1 MRAYKP
7 PCVLQARDLIHRLC
21 VRGTMTIPFG
31 QALRLPRPWM
41 AFGMLRRLGR
51 VLAAVGVLAIL
62 SGPAALGEPPLA
74 ISVPAVSPLEDV
86 LHRGEALETERRWAD
101 AVAHYE
107 EALRQ
112 FPHDA
117 ALRQRFAHAR
127 RHYEVT
133 RRYHD
138 RSFRAL
144 LGRLSPAEATA
155 LYAEV
160 LLKIQAHY
168 VETPQWSDL
177 VEAGNQGLAAA
188 LEELDFL
195 QAHGL
200 WGRPLPAAGFLED
213 ARARLANHRPATRAE
228 ACQWVATTA
237 ALAQQRL
244 GISPTAVIL
253 EYTSAAA
260 SSLDPYSAYLTP
272 DQLSD
277 VYAQIRGNFVGLG
290 IELKPQAN
298 TLVIVRVIANS
309 PAKAAG
315 LREGDR
321 IVGVDGQ
328 PATGLPPDRVAAM
341 LQGPEGSV
349 VTLSVSGPNGQVRNV
364 VARRQRVEVP
374 SVDEAHILPGT
385 DGVAYVKITGFQE
398 TTARDLDRT
407 LWDLYRRGMKSLIV
421 DLRGNPGGLLR
432 SAVETADLF
441 LQRGV
446 IVTTRGRSVQ
456 EDFTYSA
463 HEPGTWG
470 VPLAVLIDQE
480 SASAA
485 EIFAGAIREHQ
496 RGTVIGKRSYGKG
509 SVQGIFALN
518 VGQAGLRLTTARFY
532 SPSGRPY
539 SAGVE
544 PQIVVHQTARP
555 LADALDRPLRSEAL
569 ADPRPIDD
577 PFLLAALETL
587 RQPVAQR

>member
-1 MRAYKP
+1 MTDTPRLARQPVRPRKVSGFFWRLVQ
-7 PCVLQARDLIHRLC
+7 VLAATLLAIGSGSAAIAQAPLAVSVPATTPLEETLQR
-21 VRGTMTIPFG
+21 G
-31 QALRLPRPWM
+31 QAL
-41 AFGMLRRLGR
+41 
-51 VLAAVGVLAIL
+51 
-62 SGPAALGEPPLA
+62 ENQ
-74 ISVPAVSPLEDV
+74 
-86 LHRGEALETERRWAD
+86 RRWAE

-112 FPHDA
+112 FPGV
-117 ALRQRFAHAR
+117 ALLQQRFEHAR
-127 RHYEVT
+127 LHYEVG

-144 LGRLSPAEATA
+144 LQRLSPAEAA
-155 LYAEV
+155 GLYAEV

-177 VEAGNQGLAAA
+177 VEAGTRGLAAA
-188 LEELDFL
+188 LEENDFL
-195 QAHGL
+195 QVHGL
-200 WGRPLPAAGFLED
+200 LGRELPAAAFFAELRQHL
-213 ARARLANHRPATRAE
+213 ARAPATSRAE
-228 ACQWVATTA
+228 ACQSVAAAA
-237 ALAQQRL
+237 ALAQRRL
-244 GISPTAVIL
+244 GVPPVAVLL
-253 EYTSAAA
+253 EYAAGA
-260 SSLDPYSAYLTP
+260 ACSLDPYSAYLTP

-315 LREGDR
+315 LQEGDR

-328 PATGLPPDRVAAM
+328 SAIGLSPDRVAAM

-349 VTLSVSGPNGQVRNV
+349 VSLSVSGPDGQVRSV

-374 SVDEAHILPGT
+374 SVDEARILPGT
-385 DGVAYVKITGFQE
+385 DGVAYLKITGFQE
-398 TTARDLDRT
+398 STSRDLDRT
-407 LWDLYRRGMKSLIV
+407 LWDLYRRGMKSLII

-441 LQRGV
+441 LDRGV
-446 IVTTRGRSVQ
+446 IVTTRGRSAQ

-463 HEPGTWG
+463 HEPGTWR
-470 VPLAVLIDQE
+470 VPLAVLIDQD

-485 EIFAGAIREHQ
+485 EIFAGAMREHQ

-518 VGQAGLRLTTARFY
+518 IGQAGLRLTTARFY

-539 SAGVE
+539 TGSGVE
-544 PQIVVHQTARP
+544 PQILVRQAARP
-555 LADALDRPLRSEAL
+555 VVGQVDRPLSPEFFSGISPA
-569 ADPRPIDD
+569 DD

>member
-1 MRAYKP
+1 
-7 PCVLQARDLIHRLC
+7 
-21 VRGTMTIPFG
+21 MTFPFG
-31 QALRLPRPWM
+31 LAWHFARPSPVIRL
-41 AFGMLRRLGR
+41 LQHLGR
-51 VLAAVGVLAIL
+51 ALAVAWVLAIL
-62 SGPAALGEPPLA
+62 SSAAALGEPPLA
-74 ISVPAVSPLEDV
+74 ITVPAASSLDDV
-86 LHRGEALETERRWAD
+86 LQRGQALEGQGRWAD

-112 FPHDA
+112 FPLDA
-117 ALRQRFAHAR
+117 ALRQRFTHAR
-127 RHYEVT
+127 LHYEVT

-144 LGRLSPAEATA
+144 LGRLSPAEAAA

-188 LEELDFL
+188 LEENDFL

-200 WGRPLPAAGFLED
+200 WGRPLPAAEFLAD
-213 ARARLANHRPATRAE
+213 AARRLAEHRPATRAE
-228 ACQWVATTA
+228 ACQWVANTA
-237 ALAQQRL
+237 ALAQRRL
-244 GISPTAVIL
+244 GIAPAAVVL
-253 EYTSAAA
+253 EYASAAA

-290 IELKPQAN
+290 IELKPQAD

-328 PATGLPPDRVAAM
+328 SAIGLPPDRVAAM
-341 LQGPEGSV
+341 LQGPEGSL
-349 VTLSVSGPNGQVRNV
+349 VTLSVSGPDGQVRSV

-374 SVDEAHILPGT
+374 SVDEARILPGT

-398 TTARDLDRT
+398 TTPRDLDRT
-407 LWDLYRRGMKSLIV
+407 LWDLYRRGMKSLII

-441 LQRGV
+441 LPGGI
-446 IVTTRGRSVQ
+446 IVTTRGRSTQ

-463 HEPGTWG
+463 HEPGTWR
-470 VPLAVLIDQE
+470 VPLAVLIDHE

-485 EIFAGAIREHQ
+485 EIFAGAMREHQ

-518 VGQAGLRLTTARFY
+518 IGQAGLRLTTARFY

-539 SAGVE
+539 SGSGVE
-544 PQIVVHQTARP
+544 PQIVVHQAARPMTEAVNRP
-555 LADALDRPLRSEAL
+555 LASESLVAALPTE
-569 ADPRPIDD
+569 D

>member
-1 MRAYKP
+1 MTYP
-7 PCVLQARDLIHRLC
+7 LGLPWQAIRSSKVSRFFL
-21 VRGTMTIPFG
+21 
-31 QALRLPRPWM
+31 
-41 AFGMLRRLGR
+41 RLGR
-51 VLAAVGVLAIL
+51 VLAAAVVLAVL
-62 SGPAALGEPPLA
+62 PGTAAIGQTPLA
-74 ISVPAVSPLEDV
+74 ISIPAASPLDEI
-86 LHRGEALETERRWAD
+86 LRRGQALEHERRWAD

-107 EALRQ
+107 DALRQ
-112 FPHDA
+112 FPDET
-117 ALRQRFAHAR
+117 ALRHRLEHAR
-127 RHYEVT
+127 LHYEVT

-144 LGRLSPAEATA
+144 LARLSTAEATS

-168 VETPQWSDL
+168 VETPQWTRL
-177 VEAGNQGLAAA
+177 VEAGTQGLAAA
-188 LEELDFL
+188 LEETDFL

-200 WGRPLPAAGFLED
+200 AGRVLPVPAFVAEVRQHVAAQP
-213 ARARLANHRPATRAE
+213 PATRAE
-228 ACQWVATTA
+228 ACQAVATAA
-237 ALAQQRL
+237 ALAQRRL
-244 GISPTAVIL
+244 GVPPVAVIL
-253 EYTSAAA
+253 EYAAA
-260 SSLDPYSAYLTP
+260 AACALDPYSAYLTP

-290 IELKPQAN
+290 IELKPQGD
-298 TLVIVRVIANS
+298 TLVIVRVIGNS

-315 LREGDR
+315 LRNGDR

-328 PATGLPPDRVAAM
+328 SVVGLAPDRVAAL

-349 VTLSVSGPNGQVRNV
+349 VTLSVVGPDGQTRTVA
-364 VARRQRVEVP
+364 ARRQRIEVP
-374 SVDEAHILPGT
+374 SVDEARILPAT
-385 DGVAYVKITGFQE
+385 DGVAYLKITGFQE
-398 TTARDLDRT
+398 TTSRDLDRA
-407 LWDLYRRGMKSLIV
+407 LWDLYRRGMKSLII

-441 LQRGV
+441 LDHGV
-446 IVTTRGRSVQ
+446 IVTTRGRSAQ

-463 HEPGTWG
+463 HEPGTWR
-470 VPLAVLIDQE
+470 VPLAVLIDQD

-518 VGQAGLRLTTARFY
+518 IGQAGLRLTTARFY

-539 SAGVE
+539 TGSGVE
-544 PQIVVHQTARP
+544 PQIVIHQAARP
-555 LADALDRPLRSEAL
+555 VGAHPHPLGPGQLS
-569 ADPRPIDD
+569 DPPPIAD

>member
-1 MRAYKP
+1 MTYMHGLAWHPSRSYK
-7 PCVLQARDLIHRLC
+7 V
-21 VRGTMTIPFG
+21 VRF
-31 QALRLPRPWM
+31 
-41 AFGMLRRLGR
+41 LRRVAR
-51 VLAAVGVLAIL
+51 VLAIALVLAIS
-62 SGPAALGEPPLA
+62 SGVAAGETPLA
-74 ISVPAVSPLEDV
+74 ISVPATTPLD
-86 LHRGEALETERRWAD
+86 EALRRGQALESERRWAE

-112 FPHDA
+112 FPGTR
-117 ALRQRFAHAR
+117 LLKQRFEHAR
-127 RHYEVT
+127 LHYEVG

-144 LGRLSPAEATA
+144 LNRLSPAEATS

-168 VETPQWSDL
+168 VETPQWRDL
-177 VEAGNQGLAAA
+177 IEAGTQGLAVA
-188 LEELDFL
+188 LEENDFL

-200 WGRPLPAAGFLED
+200 VGRELQAAEFLAEL
-213 ARARLANHRPATRAE
+213 RQRLAGSPPATRAE
-228 ACQWVATTA
+228 ACQSVAAAA
-237 ALAQQRL
+237 ALAQRRL
-244 GISPTAVIL
+244 GVSPVAVVL
-253 EYTSAAA
+253 EYASAAA
-260 SSLDPYSAYLTP
+260 ASLDPYSAYLTP
-272 DQLSD
+272 DQLAD

-290 IELKPQAN
+290 IELKPQADS
-298 TLVIVRVIANS
+298 LVIVRVIANS

-321 IVGVDGQ
+321 IVTVDGQ
-328 PATGLPPDRVAAM
+328 SAIGLPPDRVAAM

-349 VTLSVSGPNGQVRNV
+349 VALSVSGPDGQVRSV

-374 SVDEAHILPGT
+374 SVDEARILAGT
-385 DGVAYVKITGFQE
+385 GGVAYLKITGFQE
-398 TTARDLDRT
+398 TTSRDLDRT
-407 LWDLYRRGMKSLIV
+407 LWDLYRQGMKSLII

-441 LQRGV
+441 LDRGI
-446 IVTTRGRSVQ
+446 IVTTRGRSAQ
-456 EDFTYSA
+456 EDFTYTA
-463 HEPGTWG
+463 HEPGTWH
-470 VPLAVLIDQE
+470 VPLAVLIDQD

-518 VGQAGLRLTTARFY
+518 IGQAGLRLTTARFY
-532 SPSGRPY
+532 SPTGRPY
-539 SAGVE
+539 SGGGVE
-544 PQIVVHQTARP
+544 PQIVIRQVARP
-555 LADALDRPLRSEAL
+555 VIGQVDRPLSPDFFSGPSPA
-569 ADPRPIDD
+569 DD

>member
-1 MRAYKP
+1 
-7 PCVLQARDLIHRLC
+7 
-21 VRGTMTIPFG
+21 MTFAFG
-31 QALRLPRPWM
+31 WALRLPRPWM
-41 AFGMLRRLGR
+41 AFGTLQRLGR

-62 SGPAALGEPPLA
+62 SGAAALGDSPLA
-74 ISVPAVSPLEDV
+74 ISVPAVSPLEEV
-86 LHRGEALETERRWAD
+86 LHRGEALESQGRWAD

-112 FPHDA
+112 FPQDTT
-117 ALRQRFAHAR
+117 LRQRFARAR
-127 RHYEVT
+127 LHYEVV

-138 RSFRAL
+138 RSFRLL
-144 LGRLSPAEATA
+144 LGRLSVAEATA
-155 LYAEV
+155 LYAEL

-168 VETPQWSDL
+168 VETPQWNNL
-177 VEAGNQGLAAA
+177 VEAGAHGLAAA
-188 LEELDFL
+188 LEENDFL

-200 WGRPLPAAGFLED
+200 GGRPVPAAEFLEE
-213 ARARLANHRPATRAE
+213 ASRRLAEHRPATRAE
-228 ACQWVATTA
+228 ACQWVASTA
-237 ALAQQRL
+237 ALAQHRL
-244 GISPTAVIL
+244 GIPAAAVVL
-253 EYTSAAA
+253 EFASAAA

-298 TLVIVRVIANS
+298 ALVIVRVIANS

-321 IVGVDGQ
+321 IMGVDGQ
-328 PATGLPPDRVAAM
+328 PALGLPADRVAAM
-341 LQGPEGSV
+341 LQGPEGSL
-349 VTLSVSGPNGQVRNV
+349 VTLLVSDPGGQVRSV

-374 SVDEAHILPGT
+374 SVDEARILPGT
-385 DGVAYVKITGFQE
+385 DGVAYVKLTGFQE

-446 IVTTRGRSVQ
+446 IVTTRGRSMQ

-485 EIFAGAIREHQ
+485 EIFAGAMREHQ

-518 VGQAGLRLTTARFY
+518 IGQCGLRLTTARFY

-539 SAGVE
+539 SGSGVE
-544 PQIVVHQTARP
+544 PQIVVHQAARP
-555 LADALDRPLRSEAL
+555 LSGSGDHLLFPEASGE
-569 ADPRPIDD
+569 PRPIGD

>member
-1 MRAYKP
+1 MDARRP
-7 PCVLQARDLIHRLC
+7 PRVSRLFRC
-21 VRGTMTIPFG
+21 
-31 QALRLPRPWM
+31 
-41 AFGMLRRLGR
+41 LGR
-51 VLAAVGVLAIL
+51 VLAAVWVLAVL
-62 SGPAALGEPPLA
+62 TGAAAVGEMPLA
-74 ISVPAVSPLEDV
+74 VSVPAAAPLEEA
-86 LHRGEALETERRWAD
+86 LQRGQALETQRRWAD

-112 FPHDA
+112 FPGDA
-117 ALRQRFAHAR
+117 TLHQRFVHAR
-127 RHYEVT
+127 LHYEVT

-138 RSFRAL
+138 RSFQFL

-168 VETPQWSDL
+168 VETPRWSDL
-177 VEAGNQGLAAA
+177 VEAGTQGLAAA
-188 LEELDFL
+188 LEEKDFL

-200 WGRPLPAAGFLED
+200 WGRPLPTPEFLAEM
-213 ARARLANHRPATRAE
+213 RQRLADHPPATRAE
-228 ACQWVATTA
+228 ACQWVASA
-237 ALAQQRL
+237 ATVAERRL
-244 GISPTAVIL
+244 GLPPAAMVL
-253 EYTSAAA
+253 EYASAAA

-290 IELKPQAN
+290 IELKPQAD

-328 PATGLPPDRVAAM
+328 STLGLAPDRVAAM

-349 VTLSVSGPNGQVRNV
+349 VTLSVSGPEGQVRSV

-374 SVDEAHILPGT
+374 SVDEARILPGT
-385 DGVAYVKITGFQE
+385 DGVAYLKITGFQE

-407 LWDLYRRGMKSLIV
+407 LWDLYRRGMKSLII

-441 LQRGV
+441 LERGV
-446 IVTTRGRSVQ
+446 IVTTRGRSAQ

-463 HEPGTWG
+463 HEPGTWR

-485 EIFAGAIREHQ
+485 EIFAGAMREHQ

-518 VGQAGLRLTTARFY
+518 IGQAGLRLTTARFY

-539 SAGVE
+539 TGTGVE
-544 PQIVVHQTARP
+544 PQIVVHQAARTP
-555 LADALDRPLRSEAL
+555 TGQPDRSFSSEVL
-569 ADPRPIDD
+569 GRPSGADD